1 MIIATAGHVDHGKTS
16 LLRALTRQDADR
28 LPEEKARGL
37 TIDLGFVYD
46 TQIAPGHTIG
56 FVDVPGHSRFVRNM
70 LAGVTGIRAALLVI
84 AADDGPMPQTLEH
97 LAVLDLVGVREG
109 LVALTKADRVSPAR
123 LDAARGEVARLLE
136 GTGLADAPV
145 LPVSSTTG
153 EGVAELAA
161 RLRALAESA
170 PAPDP
175 RGNFRLAIDRA
186 FHVDGTGLV
195 VTGLVQSGRAGQGET
210 LRLEPSGRDVRIRG
224 LRVQNRQAEVAR
236 AGDRCAINL
245 AGRVEKADIHR
256 GDWLVA
262 PRVAPASA
270 RLDVDVRL
278 LATHDRPLK
287 RDTPVHVHLGS
298 ADIPGR
304 LFLLDRATLAPGES
318 ALAQIVLS
326 RPAVAAAGD
335 AVILRNQSARETL
348 GGGRIVDPQG
358 VQRGR
363 GAPAR
368 LAWLAALRGRGRAAA
383 LQSLLEGMP
392 GGVPLGA
399 LDTAWN
405 LDPAEAEAMRARVP
419 VVASGADGDAGLTR
433 GHAEALRCA
442 ILDALAHHHRS
453 QPERAGPDRT
463 ALARMLPRPCL
474 PAALDAAVSGLV
486 AAGEAVRAG
495 PFLRLASHAPRLNAE
510 DGALWARAKPLLEAP
525 GRPPVI
531 SELAAAL
538 DIAQDR
544 AEALLARAAMLGEAT
559 RVTPNRYLTQATLRR
574 LADLAEDGTRQAADE
589 GFTAAEFRDRSGL
602 GRNLTIEMLE
612 YFDRLG
618 FTRRDGGTRKTVRP
632 AGTVFGTGDG
642 TGTRA
647 AMQTHTLSGRGS
659 DPGGPH
665 GLQTR

>member
-16 LLRALTRQDADR
+16 LLRALTGQDADR

-70 LAGVTGIRAALLVI
+70 LAGVTGIQAALLVI
-84 AADDGPMPQTLEH
+84 AADDGPMPQTREH
-97 LAVLDLVGVREG
+97 LAVLDLAGVREG

-136 GTGLADAPV
+136 GTGLAHAPV

-153 EGVAELAA
+153 AGVAGLAA
-161 RLRALAESA
+161 HLRALAESA
-170 PAPDP
+170 SAPDP

-195 VTGLVQSGRAGQGET
+195 VTGLVQSGRAGLGET
-210 LRLEPSGRDVRIRG
+210 LRLEPGGREVRIRG
-224 LRVQNRQAEVAR
+224 LRVQNRPAEVAR
-236 AGDRCAINL
+236 AGDRCAVNL

-262 PRVAPASA
+262 PRVAPVSA

-278 LATHDRPLK
+278 LATHERALK

-335 AVILRNQSARETL
+335 AVILRDQSARETL
-348 GGGRIVDPQG
+348 GGGRIVDPHG
-358 VQRGR
+358 LRRGR

-368 LAWLAALRGRGRAAA
+368 LAWLAALRGSGRAAA

-405 LDPAEAEAMRARVP
+405 LDPAEADALRARVP

-433 GHAEALRCA
+433 GHAEALKCA
-442 ILDALAHHHRS
+442 ILDTLAHHHRS
-453 QPERAGPDRT
+453 QPDRAGPDRT

-474 PAALDAAVSGLV
+474 PAALDAAVADLV

-495 PFLRLASHAPRLNAE
+495 PLLRLATHAPRLNAE
-510 DGALWARAKPLLEAP
+510 DAALWARARPLLEAP

-538 DIAQDR
+538 DVAQDR
-544 AEALLARAAMLGEAT
+544 AEAMLARAAMLGEAT
-559 RVTPNRYLTQATLRR
+559 RVTPNRYLTQRALRR
-574 LADLAEDGTRQAADE
+574 LADLAEDGTRQGVDG

-602 GRNLTIEMLE
+602 GRNLTIELLE

-618 FTRRDGGTRKTVRP
+618 FTRREGDTRRAVRP
-632 AGTVFGTGDG
+632 PEDVFGGHG
-642 TGTRA
+642 TADAPPA
-647 AMQTHTLSGRGS
+647 ATTHGRGS